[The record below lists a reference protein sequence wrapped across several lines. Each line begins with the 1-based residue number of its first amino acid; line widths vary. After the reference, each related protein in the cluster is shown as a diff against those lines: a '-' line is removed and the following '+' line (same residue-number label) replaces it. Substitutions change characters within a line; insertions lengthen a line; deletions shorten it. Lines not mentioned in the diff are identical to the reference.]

1 VTEIYYTTS
10 SCNWLVTL
18 NGAKSR
24 LLKSLIRAAKR
35 IYVQQVML
43 QQKIH
48 ELGKKTKTQK
58 RKKKKEGGSRRLN
71 NPSLISWWTSS
82 LSMDLYW

>member
-1 VTEIYYTTS
+1 
-10 SCNWLVTL
+10 
-18 NGAKSR
+18 

-43 QQKIH
+43 QQNIH

-58 RKKKKEGGSRRLN
+58 RKKEEVAGGSTTHLSSHGG
-71 NPSLISWWTSS
+71 PPVFLWIYIGSIISSS
-82 LSMDLYW
+82 SSGFGEKCNHSTVI

>member
-48 ELGKKTKTQK
+48 ELGKKTK
-58 RKKKKEGGSRRLN
+58 KKKKKRRREQEAQQ
-71 NPSLISWWTSS
+71 PIS
-82 LSMDLYW
+82 DLMVDLQSFHGFILVVV